1 MIYIILIVLII
12 IVIVYLRYQHFTE
25 SDTTSDAINNIV
37 TLFNNDNVNLK
48 NLTVTDNLT
57 INDKLILSSLGGDLM
72 TNLMKIIYPVGSV
85 FLSRKYYDL
94 TDEKSLIDTP
104 LNYGKWLMIQ
114 YSEGSTTL
122 KTTTMKTITNEDT
135 DTRTAIYGYG
145 TYTPSGSYLNGNE
158 YIFYLYV
165 YRKISL

>member
-37 TLFNNDNVNLK
+37 TLFNDDNVNLK
-48 NLTVTDNLT
+48 NLTVTNDLT

-104 LNYGKWLMIQ
+104 LKYGKWLKITKDN
-114 YSEGSTTL
+114 YNIYLVSTNN
-122 KTTTMKTITNEDT
+122 KTIQNEDT
-135 DTRTAIYGYG
+135 NNKTAIYGQGIYMA
-145 TYTPSGSYLNGNE
+145 SASYLNANE
-158 YIFYLYV
+158 YYFYLHI